1 MNWTSL
7 LTEGDALTRLVALV
21 LLLMSVMSW
30 VTIVYKTI
38 LLRVAVQDLAACKAW
53 LLQASDWPQV
63 QAQWAHSDRW
73 HLFADLLCATQPSA
87 VGALAAG
94 ADLQDQL
101 TRRLREALHSCRQRL
116 HAGQDWLATIGA
128 TAPFVG
134 LLGTVWGIFH
144 ALTQLAG
151 AARYT
156 LDQVAQ
162 PVGESLVMT
171 AAGLA
176 VAIPAVMAYNLLG
189 RRLARLD
196 SELDGLAFD
205 LRAMAS
211 KA

>member
-1 MNWTSL
+1 MNGL
-7 LTEGDALTRLVALV
+7 ALMTEGDALTRLVALL
-21 LLLMSVMSW
+21 LLLMSVLSW
-30 VTIVYKTI
+30 VTLIYKAV
-38 LLRVAVQDLAACKAW
+38 LLRVAAKDLAACKAW
-53 LLQASDWPQV
+53 LLQASDWSQL
-63 QAQWAHSDRW
+63 QAQWTHSDRW
-73 HLFADLLCATQPSA
+73 HLFSGLLAATQISA
-87 VGALAAG
+87 VGTLAAS
-94 ADLQDQL
+94 ADPQDQL
-101 TRRLREALHSCRQRL
+101 TSRLRDALHGCRKRL

-162 PVGESLVMT
+162 PVGEALVMT
-171 AAGLA
+171 AAGLG

-189 RRLARLD
+189 RHLARLD

>member
-1 MNWTSL
+1 MNFIGL
-7 LTEGDALTRLVALV
+7 MTEGDALTRMVALA
-21 LLLMSVMSW
+21 LLLMSVLSW
-30 VTIVYKTI
+30 VTLIYKTV

-53 LLQASDWPQV
+53 LLQAPDWSQA
-63 QAQWAHSDRW
+63 QAQWAASDRW
-73 HLFADLLCATQPSA
+73 QLFIPLLAATQSSP
-87 VGALAAG
+87 VGALAAS
-94 ADLQDQL
+94 AAPQDQL
-101 TRRLREALHSCRQRL
+101 TRRLRDALHQCRKRL

-151 AARYT
+151 AAHYT

-189 RRLARLD
+189 RRLTRLD

-205 LRAMAS
+205 LRALAS
-211 KA
+211 KS